1 MSSLPRY
8 QRQALQ
14 DRLHQKPPR
23 GFLDEDYVEFDTM
36 GGTIERLAERLGESH
51 EMTWRILCTARRF
64 RIPKAKYEGCG
75 RFSLERMSEPEVMH
89 LRKIIKHDQDLGIEE
104 WEHAYVESLS
114 PDSARTPLF
123 LYILSGPLIA
133 P

>member
-1 MSSLPRY
+1 
-8 QRQALQ
+8 
-14 DRLHQKPPR
+14 
-23 GFLDEDYVEFDTM
+23 M
-36 GGTIERLAERLGESH
+36 GGTIERLAERLGESY

-89 LRKIIKHDQDLGIEE
+89 PRKIIKHDQDLGIEE